1 MGPLANFWASV
12 SVPDNIPIV
21 FMLLL
26 VGYFTY
32 LSFDEARKND
42 RLIREGRKDQILR
55 RMQDWSVSSQRSL
68 RRPARLLRAPLR
80 PMSSPPRRVLLPRS
94 PSSEESYSRRPSP
107 ALTTGRPG

>member
-1 MGPLANFWASV
+1 MNFWAIV

-42 RLIREGRKDQILR
+42 RLIREGRKEQILR
-55 RMQDWSVSSQRSL
+55 RMQ
-68 RRPARLLRAPLR
+68 
-80 PMSSPPRRVLLPRS
+80 
-94 PSSEESYSRRPSP
+94 E
-107 ALTTGRPG
+107 

>member
-1 MGPLANFWASV
+1 MGPLANFWAIV

-32 LSFDEARKND
+32 LSFDESRKND

-55 RMQDWSVSSQRSL
+55 RMQECARQVYGATESCSVDS
-68 RRPARLLRAPLR
+68 PAPA
-80 PMSSPPRRVLLPRS
+80 VLHLRS
-94 PSSEESYSRRPSP
+94 PSTPSP
-107 ALTTGRPG
+107 QRRYATRARPPRVSW

>member
-1 MGPLANFWASV
+1 MQAVKQPKRACDRSSRVDASTALGYSRPTMGALQNFWAIV

-42 RLIREGRKDQILR
+42 RLIHEGRKDQILR
-55 RMQDWSVSSQRSL
+55 RMQD
-68 RRPARLLRAPLR
+68 
-80 PMSSPPRRVLLPRS
+80 
-94 PSSEESYSRRPSP
+94 
-107 ALTTGRPG
+107 

>member
-1 MGPLANFWASV
+1 MGPLANFWAIV

-42 RLIREGRKDQILR
+42 RLIREGRKDQILC
-55 RMQDWSVSSQRSL
+55 RMQ
-68 RRPARLLRAPLR
+68 
-80 PMSSPPRRVLLPRS
+80 
-94 PSSEESYSRRPSP
+94 E
-107 ALTTGRPG
+107 